1 MATFTVRSQHQLG
14 DFLFG
19 PDLVKLR
26 VGRKSSPSSPSL
38 RNKMKSNMNTL
49 RENELITSILR
60 LDNSSSPGNSTL
72 ASKEGVT
79 NLNYVKNK
87 NSSKKECKK
96 DQVDNEKFLGSGKN
110 RRSFSKSPKSKTRK
124 EFKQKDIVLNEEIK
138 VIAMD
143 LDEDT
148 EEDKRRSLNLQ
159 KEIEKEQEYQDQI
172 NMIYNS
178 PSYFDQYSSDLQYQP
193 EFHHPLKDQFILDP
207 PIMLQNPP
215 MYFIAAHPPHFENP
229 LVYFQSEDGSCDLS
243 DSRCTTCTTPTS
255 YSDSS
260 EDESSQ
266 DYYNEDHETTVPFE
280 LDEELNNLV
289 LSIITD

>member
-1 MATFTVRSQHQLG
+1 MATHTQRTQHQLG

-26 VGRKSSPSSPSL
+26 MGRPISQFRPPEGTKL
-38 RNKMKSNMNTL
+38 KSNMNTL
-49 RENELITSILR
+49 REDELITNILR
-60 LDNSSSPGNSTL
+60 LDNSPGNSTH
-72 ASKEGVT
+72 SKEGVT

-96 DQVDNEKFLGSGKN
+96 DRVDNEKFQATGKS
-110 RRSFSKSPKSKTRK
+110 RRSSSKSPKSKTRK
-124 EFKQKDIVLNEEIK
+124 TFQQKEMVQNEEIK

-148 EEDKRRSLNLQ
+148 EEDKKRSLNLE
-159 KEIEKEQEYQDQI
+159 KEIEAEQEYQNQI
-172 NMIYNS
+172 NMIYNN
-178 PSYFDQYSSDLQYQP
+178 PCYFDQYSSDLQYQA
-193 EFHHPLKDQFILDP
+193 ELHHTLQDQFILDP
-207 PIMLQNPP
+207 HIMLQNPP
-215 MYFIAAHPPHFENP
+215 MYYIAAPPPHFENQV
-229 LVYFQSEDGSCDLS
+229 LFFQSDDGSCDLS
-243 DSRCTTCTTPTS
+243 DCRSSTPASSET
-255 YSDSS
+255 S

-266 DYYNEDHETTVPFE
+266 ECSNLYYNEHPENTLPFE